1 MRLFGRALLFSLL
14 PLTAFGGEGKLN
26 SGDTAWL
33 IVATAM
39 VMLMTPAG
47 LALFYGGMSRGKNI
61 LNTIAMSF
69 VAYCL
74 VSIVWVLW
82 GYSLAFVGDFHGVI
96 GTLKEV
102 MLRGITLKSLSGS
115 IPTLLFVAFQ
125 GTFAAITV
133 AIASGAVIE
142 RLKFST
148 WLVFSLIWITL
159 VYAPIAHWVWGGGF
173 LSHDGALDFAGGT
186 VVHINSGIA
195 GLVMALLLGKRK
207 GYGKKPFFPSSIVL
221 TTLGAA
227 LLWFGWFGFNG
238 GSALAANSSAALA
251 VITTNTA
258 ASAGALSWLLIEWLI
273 LKKPTVLGAAS
284 GAVSGLVAIT
294 PAAGY
299 VDLFGALVIGFVSGI
314 IGWFGVFVLK
324 KKLGYDDSLD
334 AFGVH
339 GLNGIW
345 GAIATGIFAVKSM
358 GGTAG
363 VLEGN
368 LPLLWVQVKAVLTTV
383 IYSALM
389 TAVIFK
395 FSELLT
401 GGGRVRE
408 EEEIEGL
415 DSAIHGE
422 KGFNL

>member
-1 MRLFGRALLFSLL
+1 MRFILGAFLFSLF
-14 PLTAFGGEGKLN
+14 PLTALAGEGKLN
-26 SGDTAWL
+26 SGDTAWM

-61 LNTIAMSF
+61 LNTVAMSF

-74 VSIVWVLW
+74 VSIVWGLW

-96 GTLKEV
+96 GTLREV
-102 MLRGITLKSLSGS
+102 MLKGITLESLSGS

-148 WLVFSLIWITL
+148 WLVFSLIWITF

-186 VVHINSGIA
+186 VVHINAGIA

-221 TTLGAA
+221 TALGAA

-251 VITTNTA
+251 LITTNTA
-258 ASAGALSWLLIEWLI
+258 ASAGALSWLFTEWVL
-273 LKKPTVLGAAS
+273 LKKPTLLGAAS

-299 VDLFGALVIGFVSGI
+299 VDLFGALVIGLLSGVF
-314 IGWFGVFVLK
+314 GWFGVFVLK

-368 LPLLWVQVKAVLTTV
+368 LPLLWIQIKAVLATV
-383 IYSALM
+383 LYSAFM
-389 TAVIFK
+389 TAIIFK
-395 FSELLT
+395 ISEFLT
-401 GGGRVRE
+401 GGSRVSE

-415 DSAIHGE
+415 DSAVHGE
-422 KGFNL
+422 KGFNM

>member
-1 MRLFGRALLFSLL
+1 MRLFWRALLFSLL

-102 MLRGITLKSLSGS
+102 MLRGITPKSLSGS

-195 GLVMALLLGKRK
+195 GLVMALLLGKRR

-251 VITTNTA
+251 LLTTNTA
-258 ASAGALSWLLIEWLI
+258 ASAGALTWLLTEWLI

-299 VDLFGALVIGFVSGI
+299 VDLFGALVIGLVSGI
-314 IGWFGVFVLK
+314 VGWFGVFVLK

-395 FSELLT
+395 LSELLT
-401 GGGRVRE
+401 GGGRVKE

-415 DSAIHGE
+415 DSAVHGE